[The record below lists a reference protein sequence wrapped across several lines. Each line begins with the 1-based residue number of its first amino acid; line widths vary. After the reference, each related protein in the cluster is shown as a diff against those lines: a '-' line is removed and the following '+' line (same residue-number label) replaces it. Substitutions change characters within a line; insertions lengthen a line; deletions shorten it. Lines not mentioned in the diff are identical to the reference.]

1 VYFQQLKAFTKASP
15 RIYPGSLAA
24 HDVLMH
30 DARQQGG
37 FMKVMILN
45 FVKFAAGMVLVVG
58 LSVSASASCGD
69 SLSAM
74 AAGAASVHSQFRP
87 IQPNSTSA
95 GDQARTSMVGLWH
108 IQFAVGGQTIQEA
121 YQLWNAGGTEVHNPN
136 VDPRSGNVCLGV
148 WKHDSH
154 GTFKLAH
161 RVWSYDSNG
170 NFMGTIHLSETV
182 TLRDGGNTHTG
193 SFTLD
198 FYDPSGNFQ
207 FEVAGNVTGERISV
221 E

>member
-1 VYFQQLKAFTKASP
+1 
-15 RIYPGSLAA
+15 
-24 HDVLMH
+24 
-30 DARQQGG
+30 
-37 FMKVMILN
+37 MKSTQNLN
-45 FVKFAAGMVLVVG
+45 FVKFAACMVLVVG

-74 AAGAASVHSQFRP
+74 AALAASVHSQSRP
-87 IQPNSTSA
+87 SQPNPQSA
-95 GDQARTSMVGLWH
+95 GDNSGKSMVGLWH
-108 IQFAVGGQTIQEA
+108 IEFTVGGQTIQEA

-148 WKHDSH
+148 WKHGSH

-170 NFMGTIHLSETV
+170 NFMGTIHLSETI
-182 TLRDGGNTHTG
+182 TLGDGGQTHSG

-198 FYDPSGNFQ
+198 FYDPSGTFQ
-207 FEVAGNVTGERISV
+207 FEVPGSVTGERISV